1 MASGFVK
8 AELMT
13 CRQGRSQVS
22 CRLLYNSVL
31 LLVFGLI
38 LWKWMNGVDSLGSN
52 QECKIGYIHSH
63 SRVSQCLAS
72 IRKLGNRRSSEGLRS
87 FKPSKG
93 TNLFILIILA
103 GDIEMNPGPRF
114 QCGLC
119 KKYCKASDRLLE
131 CEECEKRFH
140 ASCSNLSDNKLLR
153 IESGDGAWY
162 CTNCKADCGLCSGAV
177 LKGHKA
183 VQCDNCDMWI
193 HNECLFIAETQ
204 YETVNNTNCTWI
216 CPKCEFFNFSDSFF
230 GEQVNVETENRF
242 VPLTKVKK
250 DRSSP
255 CGTNKSSFISGLKF
269 ISMNINSIRGKKL
282 ELLAF
287 LDFHQPHVVAIQETK
302 IDSSIA
308 TSELFPETCPYSVY
322 RKDRNIHGGG
332 VMLLVHKDISHM
344 PITELENDSESIW
357 VKVFANKTSHFVASW
372 YRPPGSTS
380 EEFQLFREQLD
391 YIRTHHKGKKLPSAH
406 VLGDFNFKDIDW
418 PDRLSKS
425 GSTLSQSE
433 GQILIHIM
441 NDHGLEQMVH
451 FPTREKNTLDLI
463 LTTLPGQ
470 FQDVH
475 SPDKLSDHDIVSG
488 TLKMFIP
495 PIKKPRR
502 KVYLYQKGDYESMRK
517 DTLQFAKEKYFNGHS
532 DTRSVQEN
540 FDLLTS
546 FIQDSAD
553 KHIPSKTSRSVS
565 SIPWITP
572 EIRRKIRRKNKTH
585 AKAKKTGSSKLRSKF
600 ETLRREIKA
609 DVRKQH
615 DLYVNNLVGDV
626 KANPRDFYRYIN
638 SQKKDTQGIPPLKR
652 KNGKGVAQ
660 SDLEKAEE
668 FNGQFTDV
676 FSKNEHTQVPLLDRS
691 APFMNDIAVS
701 KDGVIKLL
709 KGLNPS
715 KALGPDELHPRVLKE
730 LATELGPVLAHL
742 FQQSIDTGEIPK
754 EWSLANICP
763 LFKKSDRSLACN
775 YRPVSLTCAPCKL
788 LEHIVCSNIM
798 AHLDEYKLL
807 SDRQHAFRK
816 GHSCETQLTTVIND
830 WAKILDNRG
839 QVDTFI
845 LDFEKAFD
853 TPPHE
858 LLKSKLF
865 CYGIGGKTLKWI
877 DSFLCFRQQRVVVNG
892 VKSDWAPVSSG
903 VPQGTV
909 LGPLLFS
916 LYINDISSDIESEI
930 RLFADDC
937 VCYREIKDEKDTM
950 KLQRDIDRLGS
961 WARKWG
967 MRFQPVK
974 CNMMQL
980 TRKRIKKIHASYT
993 LEGTNLENVE
1003 SIKYLGVTITSDL
1016 RWNTHVSNV
1025 CTKANRTLGFLRRN
1039 LHSCPQEVKEAAYKG
1054 LVRPVLDYGSSVWDP
1069 PGVVLQ
1075 EELES
1080 VQKRAARFVTG
1091 NYDYETG
1098 NMTGI
1103 LGQLKW
1109 ESLKK
1114 RRKDNRLILLYKGL
1128 KGKASV
1134 PTDDL
1139 IPKTR
1144 RCRNQHSMAFQT
1156 PIANT
1161 DVYKGSFFPQTIRD
1175 WNALPDSLISSAEDA
1190 EDCVAKFTSLV
1201 RARD

>member
-1 MASGFVK
+1 M
-8 AELMT
+8 
-13 CRQGRSQVS
+13 
-22 CRLLYNSVL
+22 
-31 LLVFGLI
+31 
-38 LWKWMNGVDSLGSN
+38 
-52 QECKIGYIHSH
+52 
-63 SRVSQCLAS
+63 
-72 IRKLGNRRSSEGLRS
+72 
-87 FKPSKG
+87 
-93 TNLFILIILA
+93 
-103 GDIEMNPGPRF
+103 
-114 QCGLC
+114 
-119 KKYCKASDRLLE
+119 
-131 CEECEKRFH
+131 
-140 ASCSNLSDNKLLR
+140 
-153 IESGDGAWY
+153 
-162 CTNCKADCGLCSGAV
+162 
-177 LKGHKA
+177 
-183 VQCDNCDMWI
+183 
-193 HNECLFIAETQ
+193 
-204 YETVNNTNCTWI
+204 
-216 CPKCEFFNFSDSFF
+216 
-230 GEQVNVETENRF
+230 
-242 VPLTKVKK
+242 
-250 DRSSP
+250 
-255 CGTNKSSFISGLKF
+255 
-269 ISMNINSIRGKKL
+269 
-282 ELLAF
+282 
-287 LDFHQPHVVAIQETK
+287 
-302 IDSSIA
+302 
-308 TSELFPETCPYSVY
+308 YS
-322 RKDRNIHGGG
+322 
-332 VMLLVHKDISHM
+332 
-344 PITELENDSESIW
+344 
-357 VKVFANKTSHFVASW
+357 
-372 YRPPGSTS
+372 
-380 EEFQLFREQLD
+380 
-391 YIRTHHKGKKLPSAH
+391 
-406 VLGDFNFKDIDW
+406 
-418 PDRLSKS
+418 
-425 GSTLSQSE
+425 
-433 GQILIHIM
+433 
-441 NDHGLEQMVH
+441 
-451 FPTREKNTLDLI
+451 
-463 LTTLPGQ
+463 
-470 FQDVH
+470 
-475 SPDKLSDHDIVSG
+475 
-488 TLKMFIP
+488 
-495 PIKKPRR
+495 
-502 KVYLYQKGDYESMRK
+502 YQKGDYESMRK
-517 DTLQFAKEKYFNGHS
+517 DTLEFAQEKYFNSYS

-540 FDLLTS
+540 FDSITS

-553 KHIPSKTSRSVS
+553 KHIPSKTGRSIS
-565 SIPWITP
+565 SI
-572 EIRRKIRRKNKTH
+572 
-585 AKAKKTGSSKLRSKF
+585 
-600 ETLRREIKA
+600 
-609 DVRKQH
+609 
-615 DLYVNNLVGDV
+615 
-626 KANPRDFYRYIN
+626 RYIN

-652 KNGKGVAQ
+652 KNEKSVAQ

-668 FNGQFTDV
+668 FNSQFTDV
-676 FSKNEHTQVPLLDRS
+676 FNKNEHTQVPFLDRS
-691 APFMNDIAVS
+691 APFMNDIVIS
-701 KDGVIKLL
+701 KEGVIKLL

-730 LATELGPVLAHL
+730 LAELGPVFAHL

-763 LFKKSDRSLACN
+763 LFKKSDRSLACK
-775 YRPVSLTCAPCKL
+775 YRPVSLTCVPCKL

-853 TPPHE
+853 TPPHD

-865 CYGIGGKTLKWI
+865 SYGIGGKTLKWI
-877 DSFLCFRQQRVVVNG
+877 DSFLCFRNQRVVVNG
-892 VKSDWAPVSSG
+892 VKSDWAPVLSG

-937 VCYREIKDEKDTM
+937 VCYREIKGGEDTI

-993 LEGTNLENVE
+993 LEGTDLENVE

-1039 LHSCPQEVKEAAYKG
+1039 LYSCPQEVKEAAYKG

-1091 NYDYETG
+1091 NYNYETG
-1098 NMTGI
+1098 SMTGI

-1128 KGKASV
+1128 KGKASI

-1144 RCRNQHSMAFQT
+1144 CCRNQHSMAFQS

>member
-140 ASCSNLSDNKLLR
+140 ASCSNLSDNELLR

-193 HNECLFIAETQ
+193 HNECSFIAETQ

-250 DRSSP
+250 DRSPP

-433 GQILIHIM
+433 GQILIDIM

-517 DTLQFAKEKYFNGHS
+517 DTLQFSKEKYFNGHS

-775 YRPVSLTCAPCKL
+775 YRPVSLTCVPCKL

-865 CYGIGGKTLKWI
+865 GYGIGGKTLKWI

-892 VKSDWAPVSSG
+892 VKSDWAPVLSG

-1098 NMTGI
+1098 SMTGI

>member
-140 ASCSNLSDNKLLR
+140 ASCSNLSDNELLR

-193 HNECLFIAETQ
+193 HNECSFIAETQ

-433 GQILIHIM
+433 GQILIDIM

-463 LTTLPGQ
+463 LTTLPCQ

-775 YRPVSLTCAPCKL
+775 YRPVSLTCVPCKL

-865 CYGIGGKTLKWI
+865 GYGIGGKTLKWI

-892 VKSDWAPVSSG
+892 VKSDWAPVLSG

-937 VCYREIKDEKDTM
+937 VCYREIKGEKNTM

-1098 NMTGI
+1098 SMTGI

>member
-140 ASCSNLSDNKLLR
+140 ASCSNLSDNELLR

-193 HNECLFIAETQ
+193 HNECSFIAETQ

-433 GQILIHIM
+433 GQILIDIM

-517 DTLQFAKEKYFNGHS
+517 DTLQFSKEKYFNGHS

-691 APFMNDIAVS
+691 APFMNDIAIS

-775 YRPVSLTCAPCKL
+775 YRPVSLTCVPCKL

-865 CYGIGGKTLKWI
+865 GYGIGGKTLKWI

-892 VKSDWAPVSSG
+892 VKSDWAPVLSG

-1098 NMTGI
+1098 SMTGI